1 MTEAIKRLMEFVKVN
16 GGIPTVAKK
25 TGLTESVFNN
35 YKNPKRKNENVG
47 GEVHAKMKIAF
58 PETYSSDYIITGED
72 EIARLKNELL
82 IEKSEKLKLQ
92 EFFIQR
98 EMAKSNFQ

>member
-1 MTEAIKRLMEFVKVN
+1 MTDAIQRLLEFVRKN

-25 TGLTESVFNN
+25 TGLTKSVFNN

-47 GEVHAKMKIAF
+47 GEVHVKMKLAF
-58 PETYSSDYIITGED
+58 PETYSSDYTITGED
-72 EIARLKNELL
+72 EIAKLKNELL
-82 IEKSEKLKLQ
+82 VEKSEKLKLQ

-98 EMAKSNFQ
+98 EMAKSNLK